1 MRRRNDPKR
10 QSLRPNQ
17 GIASSIARCPLAKRR
32 STTSVTGKI
41 VLSLSF
47 AVIMSVAARVQ
58 IILPFTPVPITFQ
71 TFVALLAGMLLG
83 PGLGMAAMLEY
94 LCLGAIGLPVFAKG
108 GGIAYFLSPTA
119 GYLISF
125 PVAAALTGKVVQML
139 GCEDVR
145 TFGQAALAGLIVN
158 YSIGC
163 LWLSVIVRQG
173 PLMTLILGVMPF
185 IGLDVVKGAIAA
197 CLAASASR
205 MAHNQWH
212 DRPGS

>member
-1 MRRRNDPKR
+1 
-10 QSLRPNQ
+10 
-17 GIASSIARCPLAKRR
+17 
-32 STTSVTGKI
+32 
-41 VLSLSF
+41 
-47 AVIMSVAARVQ
+47 MSVAARVQ
-58 IILPFTPVPITFQ
+58 IALPFTPVPITFQ

-94 LCLGAIGLPVFAKG
+94 LCLGAIGFPVFAHG

-125 PVAAALTGKVVQML
+125 PLAAALTGKVVQTL
-139 GCEDVR
+139 GREDVR
-145 TFGQAALAGLIVN
+145 SFGLAAMVGLIVN

-163 LWLSVIVRQG
+163 LWLSAITRQDAW
-173 PLMTLILGVMPF
+173 MALIWGVLPF
-185 IGLDVVKGAIAA
+185 IGLDIVKGAIAA
-197 CLAASASR
+197 CLAAAASR